1 MDETP
6 ADSGGASETSQNE
19 IKAKLLGETARCPF
33 SELQRFFAQGSL
45 LRVELG
51 VDLMD
56 VGVALASDD
65 TQKFQQ
71 WMSAGQVATLE
82 DKVAAS
88 WMEGDVELWTMVVRP
103 WILVQ
108 PTVD

>member
-1 MDETP
+1 MTTTDENS
-6 ADSGGASETSQNE
+6 ADATSQDE

-56 VGVALASDD
+56 VGVALALDD
-65 TQKFQQ
+65 TEKFQQ
-71 WMSAGQVATLE
+71 WMAAGQVASLE
-82 DKVAAS
+82 DGVAAS
-88 WMEGDVELWTMVVRP
+88 WMEEDTELWTMVVRP

>member
-1 MDETP
+1 MTTTDENS
-6 ADSGGASETSQNE
+6 AGDTSQDE
-19 IKAKLLGETARCPF
+19 IKTKLLGETARCPF

-56 VGVALASDD
+56 VGVALALDD
-65 TQKFQQ
+65 TEKFQQ
-71 WMSAGQVATLE
+71 WMAAEQVTPLE
-82 DKVAAS
+82 DGVAAS
-88 WMEGDVELWTMVVRP
+88 WMEDDTELWTMVVRP

>member
-1 MDETP
+1 MTTSDEN
-6 ADSGGASETSQNE
+6 SASETSQNE
-19 IKAKLLGETARCPF
+19 IKTKLLGETARCPF

-56 VGVALASDD
+56 VGVALALDD
-65 TQKFQQ
+65 TEKFQQ
-71 WMSAGQVATLE
+71 WMAAGQVASLE
-82 DKVAAS
+82 DTVAAS
-88 WMEGDVELWTMVVRP
+88 WMDGDTELWTMVVRP

-108 PTVD
+108 PTID

>member
-1 MDETP
+1 MTTTDENS
-6 ADSGGASETSQNE
+6 AGETLQDE

-56 VGVALASDD
+56 VGVALALDD
-65 TQKFQQ
+65 TEKFQQ
-71 WMSAGQVATLE
+71 WMAAGQVASLE
-82 DKVAAS
+82 DGVAAS
-88 WMEGDVELWTMVVRP
+88 WMEDDAELWTMVVRP